1 MTNFKHGALGI
12 TQDDAQEIAQH
23 GAQEITQDDAQEI
36 AQHGSQE
43 IAHEFVTEWP
53 MRRPTVVHGG
63 NFVSLR

>member
-12 TQDDAQEIAQH
+12 TQDDAQEIAQ
-23 GAQEITQDDAQEI
+23 D
-36 AQHGSQE
+36 GSQE